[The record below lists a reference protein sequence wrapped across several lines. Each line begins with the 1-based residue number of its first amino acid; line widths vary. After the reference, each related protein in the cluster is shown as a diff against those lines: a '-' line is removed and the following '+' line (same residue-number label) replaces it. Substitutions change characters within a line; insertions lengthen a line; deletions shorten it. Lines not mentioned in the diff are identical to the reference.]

1 MFFYLS
7 SQNLSLQDQEDVS
20 NLVEQLSSKDWQE
33 RMQAIDTM
41 AEMIET
47 RLPLFTSNIVKVKTL
62 ISFVF
67 LSISICHFQSKL
79 LFALRPISTFSIFA
93 LKPIS
98 TQKEKFVNCDRQ
110 KVPSE
115 KISKLKIFNFKH
127 DIFLSVEIFL
137 E

>member
-1 MFFYLS
+1 VENVLEWKWTFKALYKIELAVSQVKFCSMLFSLS

-47 RLPLFTSNIVKVKTL
+47 RLPLFTSNIVKVKSL

-79 LFALRPISTFSIFA
+79 LFPLRPM
-93 LKPIS
+93 IS
-98 TQKEKFVNCDRQ
+98 TQENVPQKKFEFC
-110 KVPSE
+110 
-115 KISKLKIFNFKH
+115 KI
-127 DIFLSVEIFL
+127 
-137 E
+137 

>member
-1 MFFYLS
+1 
-7 SQNLSLQDQEDVS
+7 VS

-79 LFALRPISTFSIFA
+79 LFALRS
-93 LKPIS
+93 IS
-98 TQKEKFVNCDRQ
+98 TQKEKFVNCDWPTQMFRR
-110 KVPSE
+110 KKFRS
-115 KISKLKIFNFKH
+115 
-127 DIFLSVEIFL
+127 
-137 E
+137 

>member
-1 MFFYLS
+1 MITILFYGNMFVYLS

-47 RLPLFTSNIVKVKTL
+47 RLSLFTSNIVKVKTL

-79 LFALRPISTFSIFA
+79 LFPLRPMIST
-93 LKPIS
+93 
-98 TQKEKFVNCDRQ
+98 
-110 KVPSE
+110 
-115 KISKLKIFNFKH
+115 
-127 DIFLSVEIFL
+127 
-137 E
+137 